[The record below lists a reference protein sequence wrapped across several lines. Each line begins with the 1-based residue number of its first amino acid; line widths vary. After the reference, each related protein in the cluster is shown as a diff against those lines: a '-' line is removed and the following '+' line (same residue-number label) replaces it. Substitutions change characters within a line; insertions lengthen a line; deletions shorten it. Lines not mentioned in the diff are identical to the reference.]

1 MIVFGE
7 FVLNAVVVFVGCKI
21 FMMASKMAAVNAY
34 IPHLPKMPIIILSV
48 GRVQLQET
56 CSGWVQLLEID
67 AVWAKPV
74 NVL

>member
-34 IPHLPKMPIIILSV
+34 IPQMPITILSV

-56 CSGWVQLLEID
+56 CSG
-67 AVWAKPV
+67 
-74 NVL
+74 

>member
-34 IPHLPKMPIIILSV
+34 MPQMPIIILSV
-48 GRVQLQET
+48 GRMLLQESLFLVG
-56 CSGWVQLLEID
+56 CSV
-67 AVWAKPV
+67 
-74 NVL
+74 

>member
-21 FMMASKMAAVNAY
+21 FIMASKMAAVNAY
-34 IPHLPKMPIIILSV
+34 IPQMPIIILSV